1 MWSAVLPFL
10 VAASTAASRF
20 SSSVTISTCPSFD
33 ARWSAFKPFY
43 TTHRE
48 AKIILGQN
56 LPPPSLSPLL
66 SIRWIGRKEGESEYI
81 ETPLI
86 ERIDKQNT
94 EKKKKTYSVAGVDI
108 RVVLQVLEHLVQVTV
123 ACGSEEAGLCIRL
136 PEHVNYIGVE
146 KREMMKD
153 LL

>member
-1 MWSAVLPFL
+1 M
-10 VAASTAASRF
+10 
-20 SSSVTISTCPSFD
+20 CPSFD

-94 EKKKKTYSVAGVDI
+94 EKKKLTA
-108 RVVLQVLEHLVQVTV
+108 LQVLISVLFFKCSSTL
-123 ACGSEEAGLCIRL
+123 SR
-136 PEHVNYIGVE
+136 
-146 KREMMKD
+146 
-153 LL
+153 